1 MQEKFQAEVEDAIN
15 LLAEK
20 KFDEA
25 KAALEAAMVSIEKAN
40 PQDPL
45 LLIPLIFL
53 ADISVHQEKYD
64 EHRRIW
70 DRTLSNLRN
79 ALVLGRLGSLTHR
92 QQFEMVHAIAEERA
106 KAAREAA
113 ETVDLDDKWL
123 ADCLATEAE
132 LALQKGDALKAETFY
147 RRALGI
153 REVELGKEHPDVAN
167 CLFSL
172 GKAASTPEDAEE
184 LYRRA
189 LQIYEQSAD
198 EESGKRVADVLD
210 YLARLYCNQRRF
222 EEAIALEKRILA
234 TQEKQFGESS
244 SSIVDCL
251 IRLST
256 ILLSINEKK
265 EAERIYS
272 RGFSITEKNI
282 DKGQID
288 WQVVNHI
295 RWLVELADQLD
306 KSDDADMLCEQLL
319 QVAKG
324 VAGDDSPEPL
334 YFGLI
339 IGRRFDK
346 LKQYGRADKHFNHAI
361 QVATALEN
369 SPLLIAAL
377 ESLASSLRNRG
388 NIEDADRVE
397 RGIEMALAASIQ
409 DEQ

>member
-1 MQEKFQAEVEDAIN
+1 MQEKFQADVEEALS

-25 KAALEAAMVSIEKAN
+25 KTALEAAMVPIERAN

-53 ADISVHQEKYD
+53 ADICVHQEKYD

-70 DRTLSNLRN
+70 ERTLSNLRN

-106 KAAREAA
+106 KATREAA
-113 ETVDLDDKWL
+113 ESVDVDEKWL
-123 ADCLATEAE
+123 ATCLATEAE
-132 LALQKGDALKAETFY
+132 LALQKGDALKAETFF

-153 REVELGKEHPDVAN
+153 REDELGKEHPDVAN

-184 LYRRA
+184 LYRSA
-189 LQIYEQSAD
+189 LLIYEKGAD
-198 EESGKRVADVLD
+198 EESGKRVTDVLD

-222 EEAIALEKRILA
+222 DEAIALEKRILTA
-234 TQEKQFGESS
+234 QEKQFGESS
-244 SSIVDCL
+244 SSIIDCL
-251 IRLST
+251 IRLSS
-256 ILLSINEKK
+256 ILLSIGEKK
-265 EAERIYS
+265 EAERIYL
-272 RGFSITEKNI
+272 RAFSITENNVENG
-282 DKGQID
+282 DID
-288 WQVVNHI
+288 WHVVNHI

-306 KSDDADMLCEQLL
+306 KTDDADMLCEQLL
-319 QVAKG
+319 RVAKN

-339 IGRRFDK
+339 VGRRFDK

-361 QVATALEN
+361 QVATRLEN
-369 SPLLIAAL
+369 SPLLIASL

-397 RGIEMALAASIQ
+397 RGIEMALAASMQ
-409 DEQ
+409 DDQ

>member
-1 MQEKFQAEVEDAIN
+1 MQEKFQADVEEAIA
-15 LLAEK
+15 LLSER

-25 KAALEAAMVSIEKAN
+25 KAGLEAAMVSVEKIN

-53 ADISVHQEKYD
+53 ADISVHQQKYD
-64 EHRRIW
+64 ENRRYW
-70 DRTLSNLRN
+70 DQVVANLRN

-106 KAAREAA
+106 KATRETA
-113 ETVDLDDKWL
+113 ETVDVDEKWL
-123 ADCLATEAE
+123 ANCLATEAE
-132 LALQKGDALKAETFY
+132 LALQKGDALKAETFF

-153 REVELGKEHPDVAN
+153 REAELGKEHKDVAD
-167 CLFSL
+167 CLFNL

-189 LQIYEQSAD
+189 LQIYEACAD
-198 EESGKRVADVLD
+198 EQSGKRVTDVLD

-234 TQEKQFGESS
+234 EQEKQFGESS

-256 ILLSINEKK
+256 ILLSISETK
-265 EAERIYS
+265 EAERIYT
-272 RGFSITEKNI
+272 RAFSITEKNI
-282 DKGQID
+282 DKGDID
-288 WQVVNHI
+288 WHVVNHI
-295 RWLVELADQLD
+295 RWLVELADQLN
-306 KSDDADMLCEQLL
+306 KSDEADTLCEQLL
-319 QVAKG
+319 RVAKR

-339 IGRRFDK
+339 VGRRFDK

-361 QVATALEN
+361 QVATSLEN

-388 NIEDADRVE
+388 NLEDADRVE
-397 RGIEMALAASIQ
+397 RGIERALAASLQ
-409 DEQ
+409 EE